1 MATNFFELA
10 TTLNNLGAKWLSEK
24 KLISRP
30 VKYCFY
36 RSNVSAHKCYI
47 VWKDVLAE
55 GFGQIKREDKS
66 C

>member
-10 TTLNNLGAKWLSEK
+10 TTLNNLGAKCLSEK
-24 KLISRP
+24 KINFTHC
-30 VKYCFY
+30 YCFY

-47 VWKDVLAE
+47 AWKDVLAE

>member
-1 MATNFFELA
+1 MVIR
-10 TTLNNLGAKWLSEK
+10 KK